1 MENLRYKKISEFLQG
16 LNNREKHYILKKLQK
31 DILQNVITVDFTVN
45 GQKIK

>member
-31 DILQNVITVDFTVN
+31 DILQDVITVDFTVN

>member
-1 MENLRYKKISEFLQG
+1 MENLRYKKITTFLSD

-31 DILQNVITVDFTVN
+31 DILKDVLTVDFTVN